1 MKGGILMLGT
11 IDWPLLLA
19 IILFLIGF
27 ILIGIEMLAP
37 GISVPGIAGTVCL
50 IIGIFIAADT
60 IEEGIIITIIILILL
75 GIMLAIILSILT
87 KGKLKSP
94 IILKEEQNKDK
105 GYISS
110 GDLNY
115 LLGKRGIA
123 ASDLRPT
130 GTGDFDGI
138 ELDVISEGKY
148 ILKGTKLII
157 DKVQGSK
164 LIVKIDD

>member
-1 MKGGILMLGT
+1 MLGT

-60 IEEGIIITIIILILL
+60 IEEGVIITIIILILL

-105 GYISS
+105 GYINSS
-110 GDLNY
+110 DLNY